1 MNGIMKIS
9 YKVGQTLLTL
19 IKLQLYWLL
28 FTLKGG
34 IILGLFPATT
44 VVLDYSLQVFNK
56 KPFALKYDVLNEKW
70 KQYFKDTNILGFVM
84 LLIVAVLYVDLRISQ
99 HFIKSVIIHYFLIFL
114 LIIAF
119 GTFIYVFPSYIRYD
133 MPTLKHIKQ
142 AFLLLITNIFDVI
155 AIALGLWLVT
165 ALIVFIPVL
174 SLVAFIPLLTIPIA
188 WFSLISMKKIEAHQS
203 MMSGD
208 SY

>member
-1 MNGIMKIS
+1 MNGIMKVT
-9 YKVGQTLLTL
+9 YKIGQVLLDL

-34 IILGLFPATT
+34 VILGLFPATT
-44 VVLDYSLQVFNK
+44 VVLDYSLQYFDK

-70 KQYFKDTNILGFVM
+70 KAYFKDTNILGYVM
-84 LLIVAVLYVDLRISQ
+84 LVIVGILYVDLRISQ
-99 HFIKSVIIHYFLIFL
+99 HFIQSVVIHYFLIFI

-119 GTFIYVFPSYIRYD
+119 GTFIYVFPSYIRYE

-165 ALIVFIPVL
+165 WLIVFIPAL
-174 SLVAFIPLLTIPIA
+174 SLIAFIPLLSIPIA
-188 WFSLISMKKIEAHQS
+188 WFSLISMKKIEAHQA

-208 SY
+208 SD